1 MEDESMKFLFLVVVT
16 CIITGSIIAVDAVRI
31 VDDYGIV
38 TSKKCQIMIKNN
50 ITSDCPTN
58 EQLLELF
65 PDTSPR
71 QYVGD
76 FKIIDNI
83 VQREP
88 MKVRIDNCW
97 HFLNS
102 LAWTQSKTVWIDP
115 PGCMQPYMKMITIES
130 NFNQYP
136 IIGITQQVTNNTI
149 LMGNE
154 RYVNS
159 GCTESIINAKDWI
172 FLTGDTLRFLNH
184 GCDPAFTSFDH
195 IKKFTFEKS
204 NQDIVTS
211 NKYKLDEFF
220 KNAKEKYKVSHI
232 GSNDMNENKSV
243 IEDEDE

>member
-1 MEDESMKFLFLVVVT
+1 MKFLILL
-16 CIITGSIIAVDAVRI
+16 IAFAAVLIPTADAVRI
-31 VDDYGIV
+31 VDDYGITV
-38 TSKKCQIMIKNN
+38 SKKCLTMIKNN
-50 ITSDCPTN
+50 MTSDCPTY
-58 EQLLELF
+58 EQILELF

-71 QYVGD
+71 QYIGD
-76 FKIIDNI
+76 FKIIDNL

-88 MKVRIDNCW
+88 MKLKIDNCW

-130 NFNQYP
+130 NFNEYP
-136 IIGITQQVTNNTI
+136 IAGITSHMTNNTI

-159 GCTESIINAKDWI
+159 GCTESIINAKNWL
-172 FLTGDTLRFLNH
+172 FLTGDMLRLMNH
-184 GCDPAFTSFDH
+184 DCDPAFTSFDH
-195 IKKFTFEKS
+195 IKKFYFEKS
-204 NQDIVTS
+204 NQDIATS
-211 NKYKLDEFF
+211 NKHKLDEFF

-232 GSNDMNENKSV
+232 GSNDVNENKSI